1 MTGRTHDLAAFTA
14 LSYVVATQA
23 IPQDLTLAT
32 VIVAISANFVGGLAP
47 DIDQSTAELWGRVR
61 GGSVFGKLLSPL
73 FGGHRFIS
81 HSLIGIVIFGLATK
95 FILQMMSSVL
105 IVNMDVVWWA
115 FMIGFVSHLIMDT
128 ITRDGVPWLF
138 PIPIRFGF
146 PPLRFLR
153 MKTGGL
159 LEKSFVFPGL
169 ILANIWIYYAYY
181 GRFLEILKSYIK

>member
-14 LSYVVATQA
+14 LSYVVATQ
-23 IPQDLTLAT
+23 PVPSELTLAT
-32 VIVAISANFVGGLAP
+32 VITAISANFVGGLAP
-47 DIDQSTAELWGRVR
+47 DIDQSTAELWGRIR
-61 GGSVFGKLLSPL
+61 GGSVFGKLLAPL

-81 HSLIGIVIFGLATK
+81 HSLAGIVIFGFGAK

-105 IVNMDVVWWA
+105 IVNMDAVWWA

-128 ITRDGVPWLF
+128 VTRDGVPLLF

-169 ILANIWIYYAYY
+169 ILANIWIYYHYY
-181 GRFLEILKSYIK
+181 GRFLEILKQYIK

>member
-14 LSYVVATQA
+14 LSYVVATQPL
-23 IPQDLTLAT
+23 PQDITLAT
-32 VIVAISANFVGGLAP
+32 AIVAISANFVGGLAP
-47 DIDQSTAELWGRVR
+47 DIDQSTAELWGRIR
-61 GGSVFGKLLSPL
+61 GGSIFGRLLAPL

-81 HSLIGIVIFGLATK
+81 HSLIGIALFGFGAK
-95 FILQMMSSVL
+95 FLLQAMSSVL

-115 FMIGFVSHLIMDT
+115 FMIGFISHLLMDT

-153 MKTGGL
+153 LKTGGL

-169 ILANIWIYYAYY
+169 ILLNIWIYYAYY
-181 GRFLEILKSYIK
+181 GRFLEILKQYIK

>member
-14 LSYVVATQA
+14 LSYVVATQP

-47 DIDQSTAELWGRVR
+47 DIDQSTAELWGRIR
-61 GGSVFGKLLSPL
+61 GGSVLGKLLAPL

-81 HSLIGIVIFGLATK
+81 HSLIGMVIFGFGTK
-95 FILQMMSSVL
+95 FILQMMGSVL
-105 IVNMDVVWWA
+105 IVNMDIVWWS

-169 ILANIWIYYAYY
+169 IITNIWIYYNYY
-181 GRFLEILKSYIK
+181 GRFLEIIKQYIK

>member
-14 LSYVVATQA
+14 LSYTVATQA
-23 IPQDLTLAT
+23 IPQDLSLAT

-47 DIDQSTAELWGRVR
+47 DIDQSTAELWGRIR
-61 GGSVFGKLLSPL
+61 GGSIFGRLLSPL

-81 HSLIGIVIFGLATK
+81 HSLIGIVLFGLGAK
-95 FILQMMSSVL
+95 FILQMMSGVL

-128 ITRDGVPWLF
+128 FTHDGVPWLF
-138 PIPIRFGF
+138 PIPFKFGF
-146 PPLRFLR
+146 PPFAFLR
-153 MKTGGL
+153 MHTGGL

-169 ILANIWIYYAYY
+169 IIANIWIYYHYY
-181 GRFLEILKSYIK
+181 GRFLEIIKDYIN

>member
-14 LSYVVATQA
+14 LSYVVATQP

-47 DIDQSTAELWGRVR
+47 DIDQSTAELWGRIR
-61 GGSVFGKLLSPL
+61 GGSVFGKLLAPL

-81 HSLIGIVIFGLATK
+81 HSLVGIVLFGLATK

-169 ILANIWIYYAYY
+169 ILLNIWIYYHYY